1 MKRTH
6 WRVISQ
12 EVRSFSSCKNRE
24 TESYSYLGSLGECF
38 RSGTLP
44 VTDKHIPADLG
55 GRDDE
60 AAAICRGSKLEG
72 YRAQRRERKTRTTFS
87 NWNQPAE
94 LAELNSGHTHN
105 WTRSTIPKTHSQL
118 TPFRAHVDR
127 HWFSLGKCFYF
138 EGSGSVSS
146 VGLFRE
152 NNQFVRHFIPRY

>member
-1 MKRTH
+1 M
-6 WRVISQ
+6 
-12 EVRSFSSCKNRE
+12 
-24 TESYSYLGSLGECF
+24 GSLGECF

-127 HWFSLGKCFYF
+127 HWFSPGKCFYF

-152 NNQFVRHFIPRY
+152 NNQFVLSGLATSA